1 MVELAYLQ
9 RGDLNGTPLIFLHGF
24 LGNKE
29 DFLPLIEALGEQYLS
44 FAVDLPGHGETP
56 LEMGGDDLWR
66 ETLLALERFLDQHQL
81 IKASFVGY
89 SMGGRILLRFWEEFR
104 QRIDHLF
111 ILSAHLGLSRPEEAQ
126 EKWGEL
132 LQKGNM
138 DQFLLE
144 WYAQPLFASLKKDSV
159 QFQHLMEKRKKNNP
173 HFLKKALEGFSLAK
187 QKQYRE
193 EEGIYFFYGEHDVKY
208 RELYGQLKKKYEIK
222 KSGHAIHLEAPLQ
235 IAEIIKREEDAS
247 LESSV

>member
-1 MVELAYLQ
+1 
-9 RGDLNGTPLIFLHGF
+9 
-24 LGNKE
+24 
-29 DFLPLIEALGEQYLS
+29 
-44 FAVDLPGHGETP
+44 
-56 LEMGGDDLWR
+56 
-66 ETLLALERFLDQHQL
+66 
-81 IKASFVGY
+81 
-89 SMGGRILLRFWEEFR
+89 
-104 QRIDHLF
+104 
-111 ILSAHLGLSRPEEAQ
+111 
-126 EKWGEL
+126 
-132 LQKGNM
+132 
-138 DQFLLE
+138 
-144 WYAQPLFASLKKDSV
+144 
-159 QFQHLMEKRKKNNP
+159 KRKKNNP